1 MEIATFAFALFGLFG
16 LGFAL
21 VSYLR
26 VQKLRRRIA
35 GLECQVFGAERTSAD
50 YPEEG
55 KKEDDEKSY

>member
-1 MEIATFAFALFGLFG
+1 MENATFAFALFGLFG

-35 GLECQVFGAERTSAD
+35 GLERQVFGTEKTSAD
-50 YPEEG
+50 YPDEEAKDG
-55 KKEDDEKSY
+55 DEESY